1 MYVSCTKLRRPIESV
16 THLFHCS
23 RVLFQQNHTVL
34 MLFIF
39 RSAQG
44 GFHRSA
50 KPLAFLT
57 FLLGKEDLEI

>member
-1 MYVSCTKLRRPIESV
+1 MYVSCTKLHRPIESV
-16 THLFHCS
+16 SHLFYCS
-23 RVLFQQNHTVL
+23 RVLLQQNHTVL

-57 FLLGKEDLEI
+57 FFLGKGGQEI